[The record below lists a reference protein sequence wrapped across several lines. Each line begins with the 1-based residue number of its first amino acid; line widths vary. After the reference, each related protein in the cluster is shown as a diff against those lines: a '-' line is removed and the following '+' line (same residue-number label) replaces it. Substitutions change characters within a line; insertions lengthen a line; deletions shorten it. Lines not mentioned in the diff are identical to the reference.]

1 MMVPMHDSSSEKI
14 LRREVQLPHRQPTGL
29 GVMLIASAAM
39 FFAVAGSAFVV
50 RARMAGHCCD
60 RARVAPQAPV
70 RIPAISPAATRP
82 AEPPCGEAVY
92 HPGPSGK
99 MVVEFRLCPPAAAG
113 PGATL
118 IDVDAQR
125 VRDARPTALIAHRP
139 DQQADHLTD
148 DH

>member
-70 RIPAISPAATRP
+70 RLPSISPAAPRP

-92 HPGPSGK
+92 HPTASGK
-99 MVVEFRLCPPAAAG
+99 MVVEFRLCPPPAAAA
-113 PGATL
+113 PEPAL

-125 VRDARPTALIAHRP
+125 VRDARPAIYIAHRA
-139 DQQADHLTD
+139 DQQADH
-148 DH
+148 